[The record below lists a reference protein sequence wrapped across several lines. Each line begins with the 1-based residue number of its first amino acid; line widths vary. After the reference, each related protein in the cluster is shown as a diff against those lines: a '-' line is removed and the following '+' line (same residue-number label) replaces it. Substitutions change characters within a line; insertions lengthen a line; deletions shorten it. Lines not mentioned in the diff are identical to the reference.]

1 MAISARRRFMGNTR
15 RGIAPLVVCQ
25 MSVTSRL
32 SCPNSNSQLAITFML
47 AVTIT
52 VLEWCRIGA
61 TRTRLPLKVIQ
72 TLSWVNIESAS
83 PPKADIKRC
92 SGYVS
97 NVPEA
102 DLSPNLSVVGE
113 TAPWSSSWLPLL
125 SLLL

>member
-1 MAISARRRFMGNTR
+1 VGDS
-15 RGIAPLVVCQ
+15 
-25 MSVTSRL
+25 
-32 SCPNSNSQLAITFML
+32 
-47 AVTIT
+47 
-52 VLEWCRIGA
+52 
-61 TRTRLPLKVIQ
+61 LKVLDPERPIR
-72 TLSWVNIESAS
+72 E
-83 PPKADIKRC
+83 ADIKRC